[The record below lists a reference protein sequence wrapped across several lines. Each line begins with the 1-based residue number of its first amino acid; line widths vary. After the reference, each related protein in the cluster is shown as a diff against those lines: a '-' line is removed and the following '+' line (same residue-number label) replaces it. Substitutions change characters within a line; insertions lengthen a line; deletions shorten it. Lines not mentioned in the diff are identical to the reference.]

1 MAEEPITAKIFKKAL
16 SFGFCERFSRSLSSL
31 TKTFGNKLERRF
43 TVKPETDKMTQPVN
57 EGLMQRAV
65 NFAAESKQESMVDD
79 LAAFASIIQQ
89 ETFEKCAELAEITGI
104 ALETSFEI
112 AAAIRELAKEK
123 AQI

>member
-1 MAEEPITAKIFKKAL
+1 
-16 SFGFCERFSRSLSSL
+16 
-31 TKTFGNKLERRF
+31 
-43 TVKPETDKMTQPVN
+43 VKPETDKMTQPVN